1 MRILLVVYDNN
12 SYISWFPQGLA
23 YIAGVMRKAGHDVQ
37 IYNQDVYH
45 WPESHLTDLLD
56 REKFDAIGISVVGG
70 YWQYR
75 KLLKLSEAINR
86 SKNRPFYILGGH
98 GPAPEPEYFMK
109 KTQADVIVIGEG
121 EETAVEITEALEG
134 KKNLANVKGIAFRH
148 NGKCTITERRDL
160 IDPIDEIDFPAWNLF
175 PMDHYSLLRSF
186 PGIENSERCIPV
198 LSGRG
203 CIFECNFCYRMDKG
217 FRPRSVGSILEEIG
231 ILQKDYAITCID
243 FSDELLMSSEKRTID
258 LCSGIMRSG
267 LKFKWGCNGRLNF
280 AKRNVLRLMK
290 EAGCVFV
297 NYGIE
302 SLDQQALN
310 TMKKGLTVKMVQKG
324 VQETLDA
331 GMAPGL
337 NIIFG
342 NIGETLQSLKS
353 GVDFLLKYDPH
364 AYMRTIR
371 PVTPYP
377 GSPLYYYAIQNG
389 LLRDCE
395 DFYENKHVNSDLL
408 SVNFTD
414 LSDEEFHQALFEA
427 NKKLIEAYYKASCE
441 GVIERARQLYFEKD
455 TSFRGFRQS

>member
-1 MRILLVVYDNN
+1 MRVLLVVYDNE
-12 SYISWFPQGLA
+12 SYVSMFPIGLA
-23 YIAGVMRKAGHDVQ
+23 YIAAVMRKAGHSVE

-45 WPESHLTDLLD
+45 WPESHLQRLLD
-56 REKFDAIGISVVGG
+56 HEKFDVVGVSVIGG

-98 GPAPEPEYFMK
+98 GPAPEPAYFMK

-121 EETAVEITEALEG
+121 ERTALEILEAIEG
-134 KKNLANVKGIAFRH
+134 KRSIESVKGIAFSDK
-148 NGKCTITERRDL
+148 GVCVETERRPL
-160 IDPIDEIDFPAWNLF
+160 INPIDGIDFPAWDMF

-186 PGIENSERCIPV
+186 PGIENNERCFPM

-217 FRPRSVGSILEEIG
+217 FRPRSPRSIIEEIG
-231 ILQKDYAITCID
+231 ILHDNYGITCID
-243 FSDELLMSSEKRTID
+243 FQDELLMSSEKRTAD
-258 LCSGIMRSG
+258 LCTEIIASG
-267 LKFKWGCNGRLNF
+267 LKLKWACNGRLNF
-280 AKRNVLRLMK
+280 AKLSVLKLMK

-302 SLDQQALN
+302 SLDQKTLN
-310 TMKKGLTVKMVQKG
+310 VMNKGLTVRMIHRG

-331 GMAPGL
+331 GLNPGL

-342 NIGETLQSLKS
+342 NIGETVEALRL

-377 GSPLYYYAIQNG
+377 GSPLYYYAIEKG
-389 LLRDCE
+389 FLKDCE

-408 SVNFTD
+408 SVNFSD
-414 LSDEEFHQALFEA
+414 LSDKEFNEALFEA

-441 GVIERARQLYFEKD
+441 RTIEKARLLYFGGD
-455 TSFRGFRQS
+455 VSFRGFRQL